1 MTAAAAT
8 ASTRP
13 RRPRRSLAGP
23 IGIVAFLAITWW
35 ASSKEFGIDFNF
47 GEIIGGFSRGA
58 GTLAEFWPP
67 ELSFFPETLR
77 PMLETF
83 QMAVIASAI
92 GCSLALPIAFLAS
105 RVTTPNLATYVAD
118 RVVMN
123 VIRSLPDVLFALIFV
138 LVLGI
143 GPLPGILALTIFNI
157 GVVVKLMS
165 ETIDGVDRGPMEAA
179 QATGANRVQTTLSSV
194 LPQVLPNYVAYS
206 LYVFELNIRASA
218 VLGLVGAGGIGR
230 VLEAQRKFFQY
241 DRVMVVLLELF
252 VLVVIIEAISIRLRR
267 RLV

>member
-1 MTAAAAT
+1 MTAAAPT
-8 ASTRP
+8 AIGRP
-13 RRPRRSLAGP
+13 SKPRPSLAIP
-23 IGIVAFLAITWW
+23 VGIVAFGAITWW
-35 ASSKEFGIDFNF
+35 AASKEFGIDFSF
-47 GEIIGGFSRGA
+47 GEIVSGFSRGA
-58 GTLAEFWPP
+58 GTLLEFWPP
-67 ELSFFPETLR
+67 EMAFLPETVR
-77 PMLETF
+77 PMVETF

-105 RVTTPNLATYVAD
+105 RVTTPNLVTYVAD
-118 RVVMN
+118 RIVMN

-138 LVLGI
+138 IVLGI

-179 QATGANRVQTTLSSV
+179 QATGANRVQSTVTSV

-252 VLVVIIEAISIRLRR
+252 VLVVIIETISVRLRR

>member
-1 MTAAAAT
+1 
-8 ASTRP
+8 
-13 RRPRRSLAGP
+13 
-23 IGIVAFLAITWW
+23 
-35 ASSKEFGIDFNF
+35 
-47 GEIIGGFSRGA
+47 
-58 GTLAEFWPP
+58 
-67 ELSFFPETLR
+67 
-77 PMLETF
+77 
-83 QMAVIASAI
+83 
-92 GCSLALPIAFLAS
+92 
-105 RVTTPNLATYVAD
+105 
-118 RVVMN
+118 
-123 VIRSLPDVLFALIFV
+123 
-138 LVLGI
+138 
-143 GPLPGILALTIFNI
+143 
-157 GVVVKLMS
+157 MS

-230 VLEAQRKFFQY
+230 ILEAQRKFFQY